1 MMSGTSNQKLPPP
14 SFPLIIG
21 SFAAQA
27 SIALGQVPNPL
38 TGKTEINLDIA
49 KHSIDTLVILQEKTK
64 GNLTPDE
71 ATMLENVLHHVRL
84 GYVEAQKK
92 PAAS

>member
-1 MMSGTSNQKLPPP
+1 MPDAPTQKLPLP
-14 SFPLIIG
+14 SFPLIIA

-27 SIALGQVPNPL
+27 SMALGQVPNPL
-38 TGKTEINLDIA
+38 TGKTEINLAIA

-71 ATMLENVLHHVRL
+71 ASMLENVLHQVRL
-84 GYVEAQKK
+84 GYLEASKG
-92 PAAS
+92 